1 MNSGTTTPRHAW
13 LLLAFLTLLNIV
25 NFVDRQLITSLQVP
39 IREELGLT
47 PLQITV
53 LAGYAFAVIY
63 AIAGLLLGTVA
74 DRWHRPRLIAL
85 GLFVW
90 SALTAASGLAQNFWQ
105 LGAARFFIGIGEA
118 TLTPAA
124 IAMLADVFPPRRRAL
139 ASGLYYLG
147 IPIGAG
153 LSLIVASLV
162 GPIPAIGWPG
172 TSWRYCFLALGLV
185 GVALVAALLLIKDP
199 ARGASETQIAGR
211 GDSEATHSLPQML
224 GNALVTLRRSPA
236 LVLTMVS
243 GVLIN
248 VSVGSTWLDP
258 SWLVRERGYD
268 HSRAALLLGVCFL
281 IGGSLGNLVGGWLG
295 DVFHKRWSGGRLVAL
310 VILQI
315 VVWPFGIAFRL
326 LPPDSPMFPVG
337 ALASAM
343 SVTILYGPIY
353 ASVQELTPLRIR
365 ATMVA
370 VLIVGLMLL
379 GASLGGPLAAYLAEQ
394 FAAAGFTQPLTAGIF
409 ITGQVG
415 LLAIPLLLVAARRY
429 HYDLAQ
435 VHKLDPEE
443 EETPCARPSLSPA
456 PGRL

>member
-1 MNSGTTTPRHAW
+1 MSSPSSSPRYRW

-47 PLQITV
+47 PLQITL

-85 GLFVW
+85 GLLVW

-105 LGAARFFIGIGEA
+105 LGAARFLIGIGEA

-124 IAMLADVFPPRRRAL
+124 IAMLADVFHPRRRAL
-139 ASGLYYLG
+139 AAGLYYLG

-172 TSWRYCFLALGLV
+172 TSWRNCFIALGLV

-199 ARGASETQIAGR
+199 ARGASETRIAISSKHR
-211 GDSEATHSLPQML
+211 AVRHSLPQML
-224 GNALVTLRRSPA
+224 GEVLVTLRRSPA

-248 VSVGSTWLDP
+248 ISVGSTWLDP
-258 SWLVRERGYD
+258 SW
-268 HSRAALLLGVCFL
+268 
-281 IGGSLGNLVGGWLG
+281 
-295 DVFHKRWSGGRLVAL
+295 
-310 VILQI
+310 
-315 VVWPFGIAFRL
+315 
-326 LPPDSPMFPVG
+326 
-337 ALASAM
+337 
-343 SVTILYGPIY
+343 
-353 ASVQELTPLRIR
+353 
-365 ATMVA
+365 
-370 VLIVGLMLL
+370 
-379 GASLGGPLAAYLAEQ
+379 
-394 FAAAGFTQPLTAGIF
+394 
-409 ITGQVG
+409 
-415 LLAIPLLLVAARRY
+415 
-429 HYDLAQ
+429 
-435 VHKLDPEE
+435 
-443 EETPCARPSLSPA
+443 
-456 PGRL
+456 